1 MRLFYMI
8 GHCVIASYLCDIG
21 LLVSQ
26 KYCRLTIISFNTF
39 LDGFARIADVAT
51 RSKGMRA
58 HTHVYCCKYTHRC
71 TQLDCMN
78 SYIVLCKEMTWN
90 VFVSFLKMYKNLNLP
105 MLV

>member
-1 MRLFYMI
+1 MRLFYMF

-58 HTHVYCCKYTHRC
+58 HTRTHMYTA
-71 TQLDCMN
+71 
-78 SYIVLCKEMTWN
+78 
-90 VFVSFLKMYKNLNLP
+90 VSTHTD
-105 MLV
+105 VHSWTA